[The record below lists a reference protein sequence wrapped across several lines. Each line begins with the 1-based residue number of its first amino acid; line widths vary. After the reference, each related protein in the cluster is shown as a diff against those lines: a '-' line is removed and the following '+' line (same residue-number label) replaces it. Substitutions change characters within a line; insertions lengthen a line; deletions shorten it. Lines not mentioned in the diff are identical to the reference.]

1 MPNGLIRVKMSETR
15 SLPVT
20 AYLWASVAV
29 VAAIATANP
38 LLTAASI
45 FVLLLLARLL
55 WRPGEPPALLFA
67 ASYQWV
73 QVSTLVFVAD
83 YQRRPVAAMSFSPSV
98 EKAIW
103 LGLMGLA
110 VLATG
115 MRLGV
120 RRLKKTPLTDLDADL
135 RAFSVDRV
143 FAVYAFSAII
153 AAVVPYFIWG
163 LLPIAQV
170 LIAIATLKWV
180 FYMMLG
186 YVTLRRR
193 TKVGYFVAATLA
205 EFIAGIGFFSGF
217 KTVFFVCGLL
227 ILSVRMRI
235 NLRMIAAGVV
245 MLGIATVAGLA
256 WMTIRNDYRAFLNQG
271 TGQQVVLV
279 SPVKQVTEFGNL
291 ISSVDAEE
299 LQSSADEMLTRIA
312 YVDYLAAVLDYVPAR
327 RPFEEGR
334 LLAATIRHILI
345 PRFLDPEKEIL
356 ESDSEI
362 TMRYTGLTVASSKE
376 GTSIGIGYMAEGY
389 VDFGVF
395 GMLVLVLVFGM
406 LWGRMFAWLVSH
418 AGVTM
423 TGLAFGT
430 ALIIDAS
437 QFEVAEIKLLGG
449 MVAKFLIFA
458 VILRFVMP
466 YLNSWLMRGRK
477 NLGGLNAVMET
488 SLADMHSSLRAGVE

>member
-1 MPNGLIRVKMSETR
+1 
-15 SLPVT
+15 
-20 AYLWASVAV
+20 
-29 VAAIATANP
+29 
-38 LLTAASI
+38 
-45 FVLLLLARLL
+45 
-55 WRPGEPPALLFA
+55 
-67 ASYQWV
+67 
-73 QVSTLVFVAD
+73 
-83 YQRRPVAAMSFSPSV
+83 
-98 EKAIW
+98 
-103 LGLMGLA
+103 
-110 VLATG
+110 
-115 MRLGV
+115 
-120 RRLKKTPLTDLDADL
+120 
-135 RAFSVDRV
+135 
-143 FAVYAFSAII
+143 
-153 AAVVPYFIWG
+153 
-163 LLPIAQV
+163 
-170 LIAIATLKWV
+170 
-180 FYMMLG
+180 
-186 YVTLRRR
+186 
-193 TKVGYFVAATLA
+193 
-205 EFIAGIGFFSGF
+205 
-217 KTVFFVCGLL
+217 
-227 ILSVRMRI
+227 
-235 NLRMIAAGVV
+235 
-245 MLGIATVAGLA
+245 
-256 WMTIRNDYRAFLNQG
+256 
-271 TGQQVVLV
+271 
-279 SPVKQVTEFGNL
+279 L